1 MSGQPSG
8 HKKGAETGCPLQEC
22 KNTELIVWKVRN
34 MGICERGSEQNCP
47 ITRVSVK
54 RTTTAILITV
64 FFFIFFILFQHKI
77 IELKTKEYKELA
89 EHVKT
94 EMEKLV

>member
-1 MSGQPSG
+1 
-8 HKKGAETGCPLQEC
+8 
-22 KNTELIVWKVRN
+22 
-34 MGICERGSEQNCP
+34 MGVCERGSEQSCP
-47 ITRVSVK
+47 LTRVSVK
-54 RTTTAILITV
+54 RATTVILITV
-64 FFFIFFILFQHKI
+64 FLILFQHKI

>member
-1 MSGQPSG
+1 MGRFLWARQWVELSTYKSVS
-8 HKKGAETGCPLQEC
+8 QESYHC
-22 KNTELIVWKVRN
+22 NSYH
-34 MGICERGSEQNCP
+34 CF
-47 ITRVSVK
+47 
-54 RTTTAILITV
+54 V
-64 FFFIFFILFQHKI
+64 FFVLFQHKI

>member
-34 MGICERGSEQNCP
+34 MGICERGSE
-47 ITRVSVK
+47 
-54 RTTTAILITV
+54 
-64 FFFIFFILFQHKI
+64 
-77 IELKTKEYKELA
+77 
-89 EHVKT
+89 
-94 EMEKLV
+94 

>member
-1 MSGQPSG
+1 MRVAVSRAVHLKECPSSFQ
-8 HKKGAETGCPLQEC
+8 L
-22 KNTELIVWKVRN
+22 
-34 MGICERGSEQNCP
+34 ERYHWNSYHY
-47 ITRVSVK
+47 
-54 RTTTAILITV
+54 
-64 FFFIFFILFQHKI
+64 FFKILFQHKI